1 VDATCPSCKIGALRG
16 VSNYMRCSRK
26 VCGQIYVRV
35 GNGVVPFDVFNKKKS
50 APVAA
55 STDKNNRA

>member
-1 VDATCPSCKIGALRG
+1 MDATCPSCKIGALRG

-26 VCGQIYVRV
+26 ACGQICVRV
-35 GNGVVPFDVFNKKKS
+35 GNGVVPFDVFNKKS